1 MTSTL
6 ERTAPPAV
14 VPDGSAVGRND
25 EDAAVEQPPSTVAKV
40 ATALIVG
47 IPVAALLAS
56 VVVLWGNGIH
66 LRDVVIAVA
75 LYALTGH
82 GVTRGFHRLLAHKAF
97 TANRPLK
104 LVLVTLGSMAYQ
116 GAPIGWV
123 ANHRG
128 HHVLA
133 DTVADPHSPQ
143 HHSSRPLGRVKGLCA
158 PIRTSFG

>member
-6 ERTAPPAV
+6 ERTAPPAD
-14 VPDGSAVGRND
+14 VPDGSAVGSND

-47 IPVAALLAS
+47 
-56 VVVLWGNGIH
+56 
-66 LRDVVIAVA
+66 
-75 LYALTGH
+75 T
-82 GVTRGFHRLLAHKAF
+82 F

-143 HHSSRPLGRVKGLCA
+143 HHGSRPLGRVRACGTHTSDGCSPIAAATIASPPTCA